1 MNDTPENRQY
11 VAVKF
16 RIGDTRTY
24 TYSWDGEAFADGD
37 VVRVPDRSGD
47 GWNKVFVVSTTNEKP
62 PYSIKPIIG
71 LHVEEGATPLEAA
84 VSKYAAAEA
93 ARCKAAGI
101 FNTADGYSC
110 TTCNRPVA
118 DCECLPF

>member
-1 MNDTPENRQY
+1 MTDEPANRRY
-11 VAVKF
+11 VACKF
-16 RIGDTRTY
+16 RIGDTKTFTY
-24 TYSWDGEAFADGD
+24 HTDGETYADGD
-37 VVRVPDRSGD
+37 IVRVPDRSGD
-47 GWNKVFVVSTTNEKP
+47 GWNKVFVVSTSDEKP
-62 PYSIKPIIG
+62 SFPTKPIIG
-71 LHVEEGATPLEAA
+71 LHVEEKPMPLETA
-84 VSKYAAAEA
+84 VSKYAATEA

>member
-1 MNDTPENRQY
+1 MNDTPENCQY

-37 VVRVPDRSGD
+37 VVRVPDRAGD

-62 PYSIKPIIG
+62 PYSIKSIIG
-71 LHVEEGATPLEAA
+71 LHTDIGQMPLEDAA
-84 VSKYAAAEA
+84 AAAEA
-93 ARCKAAGI
+93 ARCKAGGLY
-101 FNTADGYSC
+101 NVVNGVC
-110 TTCNRPVA
+110 TTCEKPEA
-118 DCECLPF
+118 DCSCLPF